1 MTKPLALII
10 EDNATLSQ
18 IFSLTLQA
26 NFEVEAITDGK
37 SALLRLSEFAPDLVI
52 LDLHLPNVSGREL
65 LDYIRAE
72 KRMEK
77 TRVILA
83 TADERQSE
91 SLQEIADIVLLKPIS
106 PVQLRELALRFKD
119 NPRKVGTG

>member
-1 MTKPLALII
+1 MTKPFVLII
-10 EDNATLSQ
+10 EDNINLSQ

-26 NFEVEAITDGK
+26 DFEIEAIADGK
-37 SALLRLSEFAPDLVI
+37 TALTRLSEIVPDLVI

-65 LDYIRAE
+65 LEYIKAD

-77 TRVILA
+77 TCIILA

-91 SLQEIADIVLLKPIS
+91 SLQDLVDIVLLKPIS
-106 PVQLRELALRFKD
+106 PPQLRGLALRLK
-119 NPRKVGTG
+119 NTAR

>member
-37 SALLRLSEFAPDLVI
+37 SALLRLSEITPDLVI

>member
-37 SALLRLSEFAPDLVI
+37 SALLRLSEITPDLVI

-72 KRMEK
+72 KRMKK

>member
-37 SALLRLSEFAPDLVI
+37 SALSRLSEITPDLVI

-83 TADERQSE
+83 TADDRQSE
-91 SLQEIADIVLLKPIS
+91 FLQEIADIILLKPIS

-119 NPRKVGTG
+119 NPRKVGTR

>member
-37 SALLRLSEFAPDLVI
+37 SALLRLSEITPDLVI

-83 TADERQSE
+83 TADDRQSE
-91 SLQEIADIVLLKPIS
+91 FLQEIADIVLLKPIS

-119 NPRKVGTG
+119 NPRKVGTR

>member
-10 EDNATLSQ
+10 EDNTTLSQ

-37 SALLRLSEFAPDLVI
+37 SALLRLSEITPDLVI

-83 TADERQSE
+83 TADDRQSE
-91 SLQEIADIVLLKPIS
+91 FLQEIADIILLKPIS

-119 NPRKVGTG
+119 NPRKVGTR

>member
-37 SALLRLSEFAPDLVI
+37 SALLRLSEITPDLVI

-119 NPRKVGTG
+119 NPRKVGTR

>member
-37 SALLRLSEFAPDLVI
+37 SALLRLSEITPDLVI

-72 KRMEK
+72 KRMKK

-119 NPRKVGTG
+119 NPRKVGTR

>member
-37 SALLRLSEFAPDLVI
+37 SALLRLSEITPDLVI

-83 TADERQSE
+83 TADDRQSE
-91 SLQEIADIVLLKPIS
+91 FLQEIADIILLKPIS

-119 NPRKVGTG
+119 NPRKVGTR